1 MMSGMRNEPPI
12 SISSPRETGTSRPSA
27 SVLRINSTAAA
38 LLFTTVAASAPV
50 ISRSRR
56 ATCSSRS
63 PRLPVARSNSS
74 VVAPASAS
82 AAASAASRGSSAR
95 PRLVCSTVPVR
106 LNTGRCEAAQRRTNA
121 SAAASRIA
129 PGSAGNVR
137 AARQGRQLGPQRS
150 RHCCTAEP
158 GEQQIGLRPC
168 ATADQ
173 ARAVDWW
180 TVALRAMLRRMS
192 TTFEIPT
199 LRTERLL
206 LRAFRAA
213 DLDAFAA
220 MQANPEVRRFLG
232 TGNLLSRT
240 ETWGLMERVM
250 GQWPLLGYGMFAV
263 ETEGRCAGWTGVL
276 HPLEWPE
283 PELAYTLDQPFWGR
297 GLASEAARMARD
309 WAFAQHGFSRLA
321 SFILPGNARSIRVAE
336 KLGAVREGTV
346 DLRGF
351 QAEWWVHRSPGH
363 GPVV

>member
-1 MMSGMRNEPPI
+1 
-12 SISSPRETGTSRPSA
+12 
-27 SVLRINSTAAA
+27 
-38 LLFTTVAASAPV
+38 
-50 ISRSRR
+50 
-56 ATCSSRS
+56 
-63 PRLPVARSNSS
+63 
-74 VVAPASAS
+74 
-82 AAASAASRGSSAR
+82 
-95 PRLVCSTVPVR
+95 
-106 LNTGRCEAAQRRTNA
+106 
-121 SAAASRIA
+121 
-129 PGSAGNVR
+129 
-137 AARQGRQLGPQRS
+137 
-150 RHCCTAEP
+150 
-158 GEQQIGLRPC
+158 
-168 ATADQ
+168 
-173 ARAVDWW
+173 
-180 TVALRAMLRRMS
+180 MLRRMS
-192 TTFEIPT
+192 TKFEIPT

-297 GLASEAARMARD
+297 GLATEAARMARD
-309 WAFAQHGFSRLA
+309 WAFTQHGFSRLA